1 MISSLVSLVEFQ
13 NIIPVS
19 NSSSSQLIFHFLLHS
34 SYDVRES
41 LMGEVFVWK
50 VKFPENKIMCVY
62 VCAHIIQ
69 REGER
74 NKAEGCC

>member
-1 MISSLVSLVEFQ
+1 
-13 NIIPVS
+13 
-19 NSSSSQLIFHFLLHS
+19 
-34 SYDVRES
+34 
-41 LMGEVFVWK
+41 MGEVFVWK
-50 VKFPENKIMCVY
+50 VKFPENEIMCVY